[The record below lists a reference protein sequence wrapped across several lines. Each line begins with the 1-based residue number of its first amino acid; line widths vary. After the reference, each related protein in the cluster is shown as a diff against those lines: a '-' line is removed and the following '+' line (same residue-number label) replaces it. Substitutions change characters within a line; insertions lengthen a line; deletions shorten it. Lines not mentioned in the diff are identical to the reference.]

1 MRTLL
6 VFALLVVGC
15 KKTTVAP
22 PVDIDTMLHGTRPP
36 SSVGMPPSFQATAHD
51 GTARGPRDLLGQP
64 TVLWFFPAA
73 NTSGCTVEG
82 CGYRDHFDDFQAL
95 GVRIV
100 GVSFT
105 DLETNRAWVESQG
118 FQYEIWRDDG
128 KQLAMYYGA
137 AAAPSDAYPKR
148 RTRVLD
154 ANGAVVLEYND
165 KIVVGAH
172 PEEVLADVRL
182 MFAKGN

>member
-1 MRTLL
+1 
-6 VFALLVVGC
+6 
-15 KKTTVAP
+15 
-22 PVDIDTMLHGTRPP
+22 
-36 SSVGMPPSFQATAHD
+36 
-51 GTARGPRDLLGQP
+51 
-64 TVLWFFPAA
+64 
-73 NTSGCTVEG
+73 
-82 CGYRDHFDDFQAL
+82 
-95 GVRIV
+95 
-100 GVSFT
+100 
-105 DLETNRAWVESQG
+105 
-118 FQYEIWRDDG
+118 
-128 KQLAMYYGA
+128 MYYGA